1 MAVKKQDYNSIM
13 QDIITGMSGDDEKDI
28 EYLKG
33 QMEKYKNHEN
43 GKEILRA
50 CGRMIYNLIPED
62 KRTEIEKIMDEQQ
75 NQVENSI
82 DEIHL
87 ALQNQDVDKAVQ
99 LVTKLANQA
108 DELHMYEDDSVSE
121 YYTFFSPMEE
131 TLYRIINEPQ
141 KDVRQA
147 QHPYARIY
155 LEQGSVYF
163 EAEKYDEAEK
173 ALEKALRWNPV
184 NTQIACEYLQTLKV
198 RKDWKAF
205 LKCIT
210 KQFKYAYKKT
220 AIASLYR
227 NLGYYFFEVEEYANS
242 KLCYVLSLQFEENN
256 MNALMELKY
265 IDEVTAGT
273 IELPSEAEA
282 KNVAFQYGFPL
293 GANDDVIGIAYSLG
307 KKYLENGEMDGAKYY
322 LSIAYELTEADEIK
336 TMLDII
342 G

>member
-1 MAVKKQDYNSIM
+1 MDYNSIM
-13 QDIITGMSGDDEKDI
+13 QSIITGMSGDAEKDI
-28 EYLKG
+28 EYLNM

-50 CGRMIYNLIPED
+50 CGRMIYNLIPEE
-62 KRTEIEKIMDEQQ
+62 KRKEIEKLMEEQGDV
-75 NQVENSI
+75 VENSI
-82 DEIHL
+82 NEIHI
-87 ALQNQDVDKAVQ
+87 ALQNNDVDKAVQ
-99 LVTKLANQA
+99 LVTELAKQA
-108 DELHMYEDDSVSE
+108 DELHMYENDSVSE

-131 TLYRIINEPQ
+131 TLYRVLNDPQ

-155 LEQGSVYF
+155 LEQGSVFF
-163 EAEKYDEAEK
+163 EAQMYDEAEK

-184 NTQIACEYLQTLKV
+184 NTQIACEYLQTIKV
-198 RKDWKAF
+198 RKDWKVF

-210 KQFKYAYKKT
+210 KQFKYAYTKS

-227 NLGYYFFEVEEYANS
+227 NLGYYFFEVEEYANA
-242 KLCYVLSLQFEENN
+242 KMCYVISLQFEENN

-265 IDEVTAGT
+265 IDEVTGGN
-273 IELPSEAEA
+273 IDLPSEEEA
-282 KNVAFQYGFPL
+282 KNIAFQYGFPL

-307 KKYLENGEMDGAKYY
+307 KKYLESGELGGAKYY
-322 LSIAYELTEADEIK
+322 LSIAYELTEAEEIK
-336 TMLDII
+336 KMLDII